1 MKKGTIFGFVLS
13 TDKTCLF
20 SNKAKKEA
28 VRCSLLFI
36 TPFDNVLQP
45 TFEREKRNKTT
56 KVSETLLA
64 STNMSKQ

>member
-1 MKKGTIFGFVLS
+1 MSIFKQS
-13 TDKTCLF
+13 K
-20 SNKAKKEA
+20 KKEA
-28 VRCSLLFI
+28 ACCSLLFI

-56 KVSETLLA
+56 KVSETPLA